1 MSVLQSAAH
10 GNIRPPALSRRE
22 HEKTIH
28 CPLYTIHWHG
38 SAGHQLAGRSYT
50 YTAQRYMFSVHEDE
64 NGTRPY
70 RVRERKR
77 LCHHGS
83 KTRAGAQGSQASR
96 KQNPSRRS
104 GNPGS
109 NGGLQLAPACPGVGF
124 EDGRSWRMKP
134 GETCLTVSSG

>member
-10 GNIRPPALSRRE
+10 GDICPPALSRRE

-64 NGTRPY
+64 KLNVYYDEIVYEYENVNENDYAITEAKPEQALRDPRHHHPRRFTGTLTLQTA
-70 RVRERKR
+70 VCG
-77 LCHHGS
+77 L
-83 KTRAGAQGSQASR
+83 
-96 KQNPSRRS
+96 SRRS
-104 GNPGS
+104 
-109 NGGLQLAPACPGVGF
+109 
-124 EDGRSWRMKP
+124 
-134 GETCLTVSSG
+134 